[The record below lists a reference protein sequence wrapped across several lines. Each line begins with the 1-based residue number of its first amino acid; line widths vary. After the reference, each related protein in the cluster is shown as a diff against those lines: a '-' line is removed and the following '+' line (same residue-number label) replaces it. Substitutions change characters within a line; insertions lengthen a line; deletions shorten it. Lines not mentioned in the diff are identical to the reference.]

1 MYTYRTKGVCSRAIN
16 VEVEGDTIKHV
27 DFIGGCNG
35 NLKAISKL
43 VEGKDIAE
51 VCSIHFVRRPA
62 LPRPSRGEI
71 CRITARLCRT
81 GGNAPCLACRT
92 ENVPLQ

>member
-43 VEGKDIAE
+43 VEGKDI
-51 VCSIHFVRRPA
+51 VRQSLHFVRRSA

-71 CRITARLCRT
+71 GRITARLCRT
-81 GGNAPCLACRT
+81 GGNAPYLACRT
-92 ENVPLQ
+92 EDVPLQ